1 MWRWREVSYL
11 APFFKYWVGQKFIWN
26 HGKSRTN
33 FLANPIVQLYLYPC
47 LTIYPERNR
56 MKPKFVWCWSQ
67 QSFHLPVG
75 VLWDMKYGEP
85 KTFTCLPISILL
97 KFPLARTKILE
108 QTLGFLF
115 LVPMSV
121 TWPVFIVPAPAALSH
136 TWQLSTLPSTYKISF
151 PIQFSLMYLG
161 AKWDKVLAKDM

>member
-1 MWRWREVSYL
+1 MLLSYYPPCIVIGFVWRWKEVSYL
-11 APFFKYWVGQKFIWN
+11 TPFFKYWVGLKFIWS
-26 HGKSRTN
+26 HGKSGTN
-33 FLANPIVQLYLYPC
+33 SLANPIVQLYLYPC
-47 LTIYPERNR
+47 LTIYPERDR
-56 MKPKFVWCWSQ
+56 MKPKFVWCWR
-67 QSFHLPVG
+67 HLPVG

-121 TWPVFIVPAPAALSH
+121 NWASFHSPSPSSIEP
-136 TWQLSTLPSTYKISF
+136 QLSAEHITIPL
-151 PIQFSLMYLG
+151 
-161 AKWDKVLAKDM
+161 